1 MITPQIIH
9 DPRKS
14 DRLPLLMDELSMQ
27 NINNAVIWEATIDLP
42 TVEASINKS
51 HKDIIRWAKE
61 RNMDEVCVFED
72 DLMFQDQYS
81 WRMFLENK
89 PQKFDLYMG
98 GAYGMNKM
106 GSEFGDEHG
115 VDLVDSFQGLHCYI
129 CHSDYYDRFL
139 AVPDDA
145 HIDVAQGGKGTFYVC
160 RPMIGYQ
167 RPGYSATARKEVN
180 YNQ

>member
-27 NINNAVIWEATIDLP
+27 NINNAVIWEATINLA

-61 RNMDEVCVFED
+61 RDLDEVCIFED

-81 WRMFLENK
+81 WKTFLDNK
-89 PQKFDLYMG
+89 PDSFDLYMG
-98 GAYGMNKM
+98 GAYGMSKVGEDVG
-106 GSEFGDEHG
+106 GSVRVERFVGM
-115 VDLVDSFQGLHCYI
+115 HCYI
-129 CHSDYYDRFL
+129 CSKRYYDTFL
-139 AVPDDA
+139 GVSDDE
-145 HIDVAQGGKGTFYVC
+145 HIDQAQAGLGAFYVC
-160 RPMIGYQ
+160 SPMIGYQ
-167 RPGYSATARKEVN
+167 RPGYSSTAKKMVN
-180 YNQ
+180 YNL